1 MSIKA
6 KTETH
11 ESQHQK
17 RPHIAASEQ
26 LDHELDGTFPAS
38 DPPSMTQPGIRAG
51 APDRTDSSRKSSQ
64 AGPIDSAPCPGADH
78 PA

>member
-1 MSIKA
+1 MSTKA
-6 KTETH
+6 KTETQ

-17 RPHIAASEQ
+17 SPHIASEQ

-38 DPPSMTQPGIRAG
+38 DPPSVTQPGFKPG
-51 APDRTDSSRKSSQ
+51 APERRDSSRKSSQ
-64 AGPIDSAPCPGADH
+64 AGPIDSVPCPGTDH

>member
-1 MSIKA
+1 MSTKV

-17 RPHIAASEQ
+17 SSRIAASEQ

-38 DPPSMTQPGIRAG
+38 DPPSVTQPGFKPG

-64 AGPIDSAPCPGADH
+64 AGRY
-78 PA
+78 